1 MIPKGGGTDFRV
13 IVLVEF
19 LWKAISRIIYRR
31 ISSSIWFHDEL
42 HGFCMGRGTGTA
54 TIEDKLLQ
62 NIINMMETVLYSI
75 LLDLCKSYDD
85 LDRDRCLG
93 ILTGYGVEPRTL

>member
-1 MIPKGGGTDFRV
+1 
-13 IVLVEF
+13 
-19 LWKAISRIIYRR
+19 
-31 ISSSIWFHDEL
+31 
-42 HGFCMGRGTGTA
+42 MGRGTGTA

-62 NIINMMETVLYSI
+62 NIISMMETVLHSI

-93 ILTGYGVEPRTL
+93 ILTGYGVGPRTL